1 MTDINPIVII
11 IFLFASSVAMVM
23 LLSFFRWPTIP
34 AYFITGMLVGPSGLG
49 VLDNNATVHV
59 TAEIGLIFLLFAI
72 GLKFSLSA
80 LRTIRDYV
88 LWLGGAQTILTTIL
102 FGGITWWLTGEV
114 MLSFLAGCVAAM
126 SSTAI
131 VSQILI
137 NENILSSPTGNRSMG
152 VLLFQD
158 LAVIPLI
165 VIFSS
170 GTSAE
175 SLLYTTVLVFLK
187 AGGVLVVVLY
197 LGAPVMSSWL
207 NFVGE
212 RGDKE
217 LYMLNLIMIICVM
230 SGLSAW
236 LGLSYAL
243 GAFVAGILM
252 SETLHRYRVSRIV
265 EPFRHVFLGFFF
277 VSLGLVADPWY
288 MLTHWTP
295 VLAAAGLLV
304 VKGILIFFCARAL
317 GTHFKTAVYT
327 SLLLCGAGEFGF
339 ILLTLARSSDIIED
353 SVFQFLLS
361 TNLIALIAAPFV
373 WRRRTLFLRLLSRR
387 DWLTDAKKV
396 TDNLSQTM
404 SMTDHVVI
412 CGYGRT
418 GQAIAGILR
427 ELEVPYVALEEN
439 YQILQTVGGVD
450 NIVYAEAS
458 SIDGLISGNILRA
471 RAAVISY
478 TDPTDSV
485 SAIKRARS
493 LNPRLK
499 IIARAD
505 NAAMADMLINAGAND
520 AYVDAHEFGF
530 SVARHLAAKVYGL
543 IGLGDSILR
552 ARKRENPFFTG
563 EFAASLYDE
572 SSGTESFIGFGVR
585 HEFAAAREVLDDCK
599 IISWRRDGKM
609 MSSFDV
615 GQVLQIGDELVISG
629 DRKKIQAIKE
639 KIEIPA

>member
-1 MTDINPIVII
+1 MTDFNPIVVI

-23 LLSFFRWPTIP
+23 LLSFLRWPTIP
-34 AYFITGMLVGPSGLG
+34 AYFITGMCVGPSGLG
-49 VLDNNATVHV
+49 VLHNNETVHV

-80 LRTIRDYV
+80 LRTIRNYV

-102 FGGITWWLTGEV
+102 FGGVAWWLTGEI

-137 NENILSSPTGNRSMG
+137 NENILSSPTGNRAMG

-170 GTSAE
+170 GTGAE
-175 SLLYTTVLVFLK
+175 SLLYTTLSVFLK

-197 LGAPVMSSWL
+197 VGAPVMSFWL
-207 NFVGE
+207 NFVGG

-217 LYMLNLIMIICVM
+217 LYMLNLIMVICVL

-277 VSLGLVADPWY
+277 VSLGLVADPEY

-304 VKGILIFFCARAL
+304 VKGLLVFGCARML

-339 ILLTLARSSDIIED
+339 ILLTLARSSDVIED

-361 TNLIALIAAPFV
+361 ANLIALIAAPFV
-373 WRRRTLFLRLLSRR
+373 WRRRELFLRMVSKR
-387 DWLTDAKKV
+387 DWLTDAKKI
-396 TDNLSQTM
+396 TDNLAQTM
-404 SMTDHVVI
+404 SMSNHVVI

-427 ELEVPYVALEEN
+427 ELKVPYVALEEN
-439 YQILQTVGGVD
+439 YQILQTVGGAD
-450 NIVYAEAS
+450 NIIYAEAS
-458 SIDGLISGNILRA
+458 SIDGLISGNILQA

-478 TDPTDSV
+478 ADPTDSV
-485 SAIKRARS
+485 TAIKHARS

-505 NAAMADMLINAGAND
+505 NASMADMLINAGAND

-543 IGLGDSILR
+543 VDLGESILR

-572 SSGTESFIGFGVR
+572 SSGTTSFIGCVAA
-585 HEFAAAREVLDDCK
+585 HEFETAQEVINDGK
-599 IISWRRDGKM
+599 IISWRRDSKM
-609 MSSFDV
+609 MNSFDT
-615 GQVLQIGDELVISG
+615 GQALEAGDELVISG
-629 DRKKIQAIKE
+629 DSKILQEIKV
-639 KIEIPA
+639 KIETPA